1 MSPARLARAGAALI
15 LLAAIAAPFAARLR
29 VDNRIE
35 LWVDPHGAVAGDY
48 RRFRETFGSDE
59 IAIVAYEGREIFSED
74 ALRAQLEALERL
86 EIAPHVTQVS
96 GVPGVWRERFEPA
109 PSSLREEMLAT
120 PFYTRLLLSPDART
134 AGLFV
139 ETALPGSAQARR
151 ELARSIDE
159 AVAPLREHGFTV
171 HVVGPPVL
179 NAALD
184 EISERE
190 ALRTFPLAV
199 SLSIA
204 ALFFALRC
212 WRATVVASACGGLA
226 ILLVLG
232 AMGAA
237 GRSLDMLTS
246 ALPSLIW
253 VLGLAGMVHL
263 LWRYQTHRVRAGC
276 DAALAA
282 ALRDTAMPS
291 AVAALTTALGFLSLL
306 SAGMQPVREFG
317 LFAAAGMC
325 LSLAV
330 NLAVGPLLVRALRA
344 PAPARPPARAFRAL
358 DAAIG
363 LSLRRPR
370 AVLLWT
376 AAAVAGCL
384 LLLPRVRV
392 ESDPL
397 DFLPADSQIV
407 RAYRTVS
414 DRLTGYYSLEIVVET
429 PDGWLEPSAWPPL
442 ERVRE
447 RLEALPGVARV
458 LSPLDF
464 LKQIEHARGDG
475 AAAAWA
481 LPSDATRMRRL
492 AALFEENGGGG
503 AFHLVGAD
511 GRSVRLSAL
520 VRVMPSDQFLAV
532 VGEAKA
538 ALAELPGGFGGYATG
553 LVLQLVDAQI
563 SLVDTQVRSFG
574 LAFLTIFPCILVG
587 LRSWR
592 LTAVA
597 IPPNLLPILPVFAV
611 MALAGIALD
620 PATVMVASI
629 ALGIAV
635 DDTVHSL
642 ASWRRLRA
650 SGLGAEPAVRA
661 AYAEVGPAMLTTAV
675 AACIGFFSVMHSAFV
690 PIRFFGLLAGT
701 AMAVALVAD
710 LLLVPALLLALGR
723 RAERAA

>member
-15 LLAAIAAPFAARLR
+15 LLAAVAAPFAARLR

-35 LWVDPHGAVAGDY
+35 LWVDPHGAVAADY
-48 RRFRETFGSDE
+48 RRFREVFGSDE
-59 IAIVAYEGREIFSED
+59 IAIVAYEGAEIFDEK

-86 EIAPHVTQVS
+86 ETVAHVTQVS
-96 GVPGVWRERFEPA
+96 GVPAVWRERFEPA
-109 PSSLREEMLAT
+109 PAALREEMLAT
-120 PFYTRLLLSPDART
+120 PLYTRLLISPDGRT

-139 ETALPGSAQARR
+139 ETALPARADARR
-151 ELARSIDE
+151 ELARGIGE
-159 AVAPLREHGFTV
+159 AVAPLREQGFAV

-190 ALRTFPLAV
+190 ALRTFPVAV
-199 SLSIA
+199 ALSIA
-204 ALFFALRC
+204 ALFAALRC
-212 WRATVVASACGGLA
+212 WRATMVASACGGLA

-246 ALPSLIW
+246 ALPSLVW

-263 LWRYQTHRVRAGC
+263 LWRHQTHRARVGC

-330 NLAVGPLLVRALRA
+330 NLCVGPLLVRALRV
-344 PAPARPPARAFRAL
+344 PAPARRPARAFRAL

-363 LSLRRPR
+363 LSLRRPG
-370 AVLLWT
+370 AVLAGT

-384 LLLPRVRV
+384 LLVPRVRV

-397 DFLPADSQIV
+397 GFLPADSPIV
-407 RAYRTVS
+407 TAYRSVS
-414 DRLTGYYSLEIVVET
+414 DRLTGYYSLEVVVET
-429 PDGWLEPSAWPPL
+429 PGGWLEPDAWAPL

-464 LKQIEHARGDG
+464 LKQLEHARGDG
-475 AAAAWA
+475 AGGWA
-481 LPSDATRMRRL
+481 LPADAARIRRL
-492 AALFEENGGGG
+492 AALFEENGGAG

-511 GRSVRLSAL
+511 GRSVRLSTL
-520 VRVMPSDQFLAV
+520 VRVMPSDRFLEIV
-532 VGEAKA
+532 REAEA
-538 ALAELPGGFGGYATG
+538 ALAALPAGFSGYATG
-553 LVLQLVDAQI
+553 LVLQLVDAQLA
-563 SLVDTQVRSFG
+563 LVDTQVRSFG
-574 LAFLTIFPCILVG
+574 LAFATIFPCILVG

-597 IPPNLLPILPVFAV
+597 IPPNLIPILPVFAV
-611 MALAGIALD
+611 MALAGIPLD

-642 ASWRRLRA
+642 ATWRRLRGR
-650 SGLGAEPAVRA
+650 GLGAEPAVRET
-661 AYAEVGPAMLTTAV
+661 YAEVGPAMVTTAV
-675 AACIGFFSVMHSAFV
+675 AACIGFFSVMRSAFV

-701 AMAVALVAD
+701 AMAVALVTD
-710 LLLVPALLLALGR
+710 LLVVPALLVAVGR
-723 RAERAA
+723 RTEGAA